1 MCEAKPVRNL
11 HLACCAVFAL
21 ALLPLSASAHHATA
35 VEFDV
40 SKTVTIAGAIT
51 RLDWANPHIHVY
63 MDVTAHDDAK
73 VNWAVEFPSPGALSV
88 AGLSKNSLL
97 PGTKVILE
105 GYLSKDKP
113 ERVACAKAITLSD
126 GSHVEF
132 VVGI

>member
-1 MCEAKPVRNL
+1 VRNL
-11 HLACCAVFAL
+11 NLAYFAVFAL
-21 ALLPLSASAHHATA
+21 ALLPASASAHHTAT

-40 SKTVTIAGAIT
+40 SKTVTIAGTIT

-63 MDVTAHDDAK
+63 MDVGADPNTK

-97 PGTKVILE
+97 PGTKLTFD

-113 ERVACAKAITLSD
+113 ERAACAKAITLSD
-126 GSHVEF
+126 GRHVEF